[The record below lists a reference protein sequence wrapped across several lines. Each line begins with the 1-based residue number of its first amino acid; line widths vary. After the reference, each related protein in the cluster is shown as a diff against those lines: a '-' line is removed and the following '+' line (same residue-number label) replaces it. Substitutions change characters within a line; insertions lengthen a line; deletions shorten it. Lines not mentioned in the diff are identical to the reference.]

1 MISTRVRQ
9 EAKSLLKKFR
19 CIFQHSLLLARCT
32 WPNVFLTFSS
42 PPKIGLVKLC

>member
-9 EAKSLLKKFR
+9 DAKSLLKKFDVP
-19 CIFQHSLLLARCT
+19 IFQHSLLLARYT

-42 PPKIGLVKLC
+42 PPKNRIS